1 MKSLDEIVNELEQ
14 ARVQA
19 REARQRVNDL
29 VRERRIARKKTRLTD
44 LLYEL
49 IKEKAL

>member
-1 MKSLDEIVNELEQ
+1 MRDLDQILNELEQ
-14 ARVQA
+14 AKMEA
-19 REARQRVNDL
+19 RTARQRVSDL
-29 VRERRIARKKTRLTD
+29 VRERRITRKKTRLVN

>member
-1 MKSLDEIVNELEQ
+1 MRDLDEILNELEQ
-14 ARVQA
+14 AKMEA
-19 REARQRVNDL
+19 RTARQRVNDL
-29 VRERRIARKKTRLTD
+29 VRERRITRKKTRLVN

>member
-1 MKSLDEIVNELEQ
+1 MRDLDEILNELEQ
-14 ARVQA
+14 AKTEA
-19 REARQRVNDL
+19 RTARQRVNDL
-29 VRERRIARKKTRLTD
+29 VRERRITRKKTRLVN

>member
-1 MKSLDEIVNELEQ
+1 MRDLQEILDELEEAKQQ
-14 ARVQA
+14 ARA
-19 REARQRVNDL
+19 ARQRVGDL
-29 VRERRIARKKTRLTD
+29 VRQRRVARKKTRLVN

>member
-1 MKSLDEIVNELEQ
+1 MRDLQEILDELEQ
-14 ARVQA
+14 AKNDAKQ
-19 REARQRVNDL
+19 ARQRVSDL
-29 VRERRIARKKTRLTD
+29 VRERRITRKKTRLVN